1 MLRYSIKRLVHAAFT
16 LVVFQTVLFLLF
28 QALPLDHANLI
39 RASEAY
45 RQGIR
50 QALGLDLPIWK
61 QYFKWM
67 GHFFTGDLGR
77 SYAQRSFTVSG
88 LFYDRIP
95 RTLLLFLPG
104 TLLGFSLGL
113 ALGKTI
119 AWHRGG
125 WVETSLTVAGTFFY
139 TSFGPWLGFVLI
151 NIFALWLRLAPP
163 ENMISARFWAGQPLT
178 PEIVIWWMLLGFVVI
193 VILSYAINKL
203 AQDHNP
209 IKQWIIRLFGLA
221 GLAGAMVVIWM
232 ISGMGRLAAD
242 ILYHLLLPLLTL
254 ILLSFGET
262 MLLMRTTMIDVLSDD
277 HVLAARAK
285 GLTSQ
290 SIRDRHVA
298 RIAILPVLARFIIQL
313 PLIIIGSFILEKIF
327 FWHGMGELLFNAVET
342 FDLPVVLG
350 TLSMVGIV
358 MLMAHLILDILV
370 AWLDPR
376 TRKMSTV

>member
-1 MLRYSIKRLVHAAFT
+1 LVHAAFT

-50 QALGLDLPIWK
+50 QALGLDLPIWE
-61 QYFKWM
+61 QYFNWM
-67 GHFFTGDLGR
+67 RHFLTGDLGR